1 MNYAETT
8 DAAPL
13 LEKMAKHADAG
24 LPFLAI
30 EFDPATYQVE
40 TPVGLSRMP
49 TYDDIEATN
58 LEGSNAYDAASYR
71 HLLAIAVGITGV
83 NYGNGRFGVNIAT
96 EDGRHVAVV
105 PVTEDVAYRPLNEIE
120 RKVLA
125 ASMRPAV
132 EGGGVEE
139 L

>member
-1 MNYAETT
+1 
-8 DAAPL
+8 
-13 LEKMAKHADAG
+13 
-24 LPFLAI
+24 
-30 EFDPATYQVE
+30 
-40 TPVGLSRMP
+40 MP

-71 HLLAIAVGITGV
+71 YLLAIAVGITGV
-83 NYGNGRFGVNIAT
+83 DYDNGLYDVNIAT

-105 PVTEDVAYRPLNEIE
+105 PVTEVVAYRPLNDIE

-125 ASMRPAV
+125 ESMRPPV

>member
-1 MNYAETT
+1 MNHAVTI
-8 DAAPL
+8 DADPL
-13 LEKMAKHADAG
+13 LDEMAKHADAG

-49 TYDDIEATN
+49 TYDDIEAAN
-58 LEGSNAYDAASYR
+58 MEGSNAYDAASYR

-83 NYGNGRFGVNIAT
+83 NYGNGLYGVTIAT

-105 PVTEDVAYRPLNEIE
+105 PVTEAVAYKPLNDVE
-120 RKVLA
+120 RKALTVC
-125 ASMRPAV
+125 MRPAV
-132 EGGGVEE
+132 EGDG
-139 L
+139 LDDL